1 MKHLKILAL
10 MLSMV
15 VTTTSWAAKTAKANY
30 KVETKKSFLK
40 WTGKKVTGKHFGK
53 VKIKSGKLD
62 FEGND
67 LKGGEF
73 VIDMKSIT
81 VDDISNQEWN
91 TKLVNHLKNDDFF
104 SVDKHETAKVTIK
117 SVSLGKG
124 VYNVTA
130 DLTIKGITK
139 PVYFDADIQ
148 NKKDS
153 IEAKAKITFNRT
165 LWNVKYNSGKFFK
178 DLGDKMIYDDVEIEV
193 NLVAKK

>member
-1 MKHLKILAL
+1 MKHINILVL
-10 MLSMV
+10 MFSLIAS
-15 VTTTSWAAKTAKANY
+15 TSLFAAATSF
-30 KVETKKSFLK
+30 KVETKKSHLK

-53 VKIKSGKLD
+53 VSVKSGELK

-73 VIDMKSIT
+73 LIDMTSIT
-81 VDDISNQEWN
+81 VDDLTNQEWN

-104 SVDKHETAKVTIK
+104 SVDKHKEAKVTIK
-117 SVSLGKG
+117 SVTLGKG

-148 NKKDS
+148 MKKDVVT
-153 IEAKAKITFNRT
+153 AKANITINRT
-165 LWNVKYNSGKFFK
+165 LWNVKYGSGKFFK

-193 NLVAKK
+193 NLTAKK

>member
-1 MKHLKILAL
+1 MNIFKTIILAIAL
-10 MLSMV
+10 AVS
-15 VTTTSWAAKTAKANY
+15 TSVLAKTSSF
-30 KVETKKSFLK
+30 KVETKKSSLK

-53 VKIKSGKLD
+53 VKIKNGKLN
-62 FEGND
+62 FEGSD

-73 VIDMKSIT
+73 EIDMTSIT

-104 SVDKHETAKVTIK
+104 SVDKHKTAKVTIK
-117 SVSLGKG
+117 SVTLGKG

-148 NKKDS
+148 TKKDT

-165 LWNVKYNSGKFFK
+165 LWDVKYNSGKFFK

>member
-1 MKHLKILAL
+1 MIS
-10 MLSMV
+10 MLGTV
-15 VTTTSWAAKTAKANY
+15 AAREKKPAKANY
-30 KVETKKSFLK
+30 KVETKQSFLK

-53 VKIKSGKLD
+53 VKIKSGKLN
-62 FEGND
+62 FEGID

-73 VIDMKSIT
+73 EIDMTSIT

-117 SVSLGKG
+117 SVTLGKG

-148 NKKDS
+148 NKKGT

-193 NLVAKK
+193 NLVAKI

>member
-1 MKHLKILAL
+1 MNILKAIILT
-10 MLSMV
+10 LSLV
-15 VTTTSWAAKTAKANY
+15 VSTSLLAKTTNF
-30 KVETKKSFLK
+30 KVETKESSLK

-53 VKIKSGKLD
+53 VNIKNGKLR
-62 FEGND
+62 FEGSD
-67 LKGGEF
+67 FKGGEF
-73 VIDMKSIT
+73 EIDMTSIT

-104 SVDKHETAKVTIK
+104 SVDKHKTAKVKIK
-117 SVSLGKG
+117 SVTLGKG

-139 PVYFDADIQ
+139 PVYFDADVKA
-148 NKKDS
+148 KKDT

-165 LWNVKYNSGKFFK
+165 LWDVKYNSGKFFK

>member
-1 MKHLKILAL
+1 MNIFKTIVLAISL
-10 MLSMV
+10 AVS
-15 VTTTSWAAKTAKANY
+15 TSVLAKTNSF
-30 KVETKKSFLK
+30 KVETKKSSLK

-53 VKIKSGKLD
+53 VKIKNGKLD
-62 FEGND
+62 FEGSD

-73 VIDMKSIT
+73 EIDMTSIT

-104 SVDKHETAKVTIK
+104 SVDKHKTAKVTIK

-148 NKKDS
+148 TKKDT

-165 LWNVKYNSGKFFK
+165 LWDVKYNSGKFFK